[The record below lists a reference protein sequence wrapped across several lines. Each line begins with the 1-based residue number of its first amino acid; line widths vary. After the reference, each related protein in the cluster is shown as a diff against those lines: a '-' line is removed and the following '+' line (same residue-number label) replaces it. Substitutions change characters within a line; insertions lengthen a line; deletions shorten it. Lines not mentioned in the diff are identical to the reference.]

1 MRLYDVV
8 LNYVQVNFTFY
19 VSPLQAT
26 FSSLVYSHTAVIDL
40 YQLSYVGISKY
51 IINIPTRVP
60 MEISHTYKHYR
71 HLIS

>member
-8 LNYVQVNFTFY
+8 QNYMQVNFTFY

-26 FSSLVYSHTAVIDL
+26 VSSLVYSHAAVIDL
-40 YQLSYVGISKY
+40 YQLSYAGISKC
-51 IINIPTRVP
+51 IINIPTSVP
-60 MEISHTYKHYR
+60 IEISHTYEHYR